1 MKAPKRILSI
11 LALVALIR
19 ASGAQAQNPSSLQIY
34 STGDSSVH
42 TSSGHV
48 ERITKAVNYAKR
60 AGVTSVAFQGTA
72 LLANARGEASVQKK
86 QNRIEIAAKFDGLA
100 DAMSFGPEYLIYV
113 MWAISPDGRATNLG
127 EFAVQN
133 NKSTLSVTTELQTF
147 ALIVT
152 AEPYFA
158 VPQPSD
164 AVVME
169 NFFRKGSIGQIETV
183 EAKYELL
190 PRGSYTANV
199 LPSKVRPIV
208 QEPGTPLDLYE
219 ARNALWIALWAGAEE
234 NASELFAT
242 AERML
247 QKAEAFH
254 ASRSAETSVSA
265 AARESVQISEKARS
279 LALQR
284 RAVGKAALQSG
295 ESKMILSDDRIDRAD
310 KAITTSGGV
319 PCFGQS
325 LFC

>member
-19 ASGAQAQNPSSLQIY
+19 APGAQAQNPSSPQIY
-34 STGDSSVH
+34 SSADSSVRPGG
-42 TSSGHV
+42 GHV
-48 ERITKAVNYAKR
+48 ERTTKAVNYAKR
-60 AGVTSVAFQGTA
+60 AGVTGVDFQGTA
-72 LLANARGEASVQKK
+72 LSANAHGEATVQKK
-86 QNRIEIAAKFDGLA
+86 QNHIEIAAKFDGLV
-100 DAMSFGPEYLIYV
+100 DAMRFGPEYLIYV

-127 EFAVQN
+127 EFDVQN
-133 NKSTLSVTTELQTF
+133 TKSTLSVTIELETF
-147 ALIVT
+147 GLIVT

-158 VPQPSD
+158 VSQPSD

-169 NFFRKGSIGQIETV
+169 NFFRKGSIGQIEAV

-199 LPSKVRPIV
+199 SPSKVKPIV
-208 QEPGTPLDLYE
+208 LEPTTPLNLYE

-242 AERML
+242 AERLL

-254 ASRSAETSVSA
+254 ASRSEEVTVLA
-265 AARESVQISEKARS
+265 AARESVQIAEKARS

-284 RAVGKAALQSG
+284 RAVGKATLQSG
-295 ESKMILSDDRIDRAD
+295 ESKMILSDNMIDRAD
-310 KAITTSGGV
+310 KAVTKTGGV
-319 PCFGQS
+319 LCSGQS